1 MWFWSKLS
9 VIEESL
15 AMIMTVDGILLQP
28 VSTQKY
34 LEVVPVF
41 DDQLQMALSHT
52 PSKLYY
58 LIHP

>member
-1 MWFWSKLS
+1 MWFRSKLS
-9 VIEESL
+9 VIEESS
-15 AMIMTVDGILLQP
+15 AMTVDGILLQP

-58 LIHP
+58 LIHS